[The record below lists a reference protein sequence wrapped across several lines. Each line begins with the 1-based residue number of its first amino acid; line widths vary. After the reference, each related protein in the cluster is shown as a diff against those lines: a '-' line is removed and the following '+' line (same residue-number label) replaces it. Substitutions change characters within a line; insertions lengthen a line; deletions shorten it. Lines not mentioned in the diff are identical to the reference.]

1 MCTAVHIVCE
11 HGLFGRTLDVTHGY
25 EEQIVIAPRKMQ
37 FTFSNGQTGND
48 HFAMIGMAYLTEK
61 GPLYFDAMNEHGLC
75 MAGLRFPEASY
86 AVPQGT
92 AREIAPYELISRVL
106 SSCRTTEEAVALLRD
121 NRIVRLSF
129 SPTLPITPLHWLI
142 ADRHRSVTVEC
153 VDGQTVLY
161 DNPFGVLTNAPS
173 FSTMAALIPHYCHL
187 SPNTTGASQQPP
199 YSYGIGAVGLPGD
212 LTSMSRFV
220 RAQFFKQYARWEEPR
235 PIGQFFHLMDT
246 VKQMKGVT
254 RTDEGDEY
262 TRYTSCCDQQE
273 RVYYYTTY
281 HRRTPTAVSLS
292 RVAQDGA
299 IPLCY
304 PLRDTET
311 LCAEN

>member
-1 MCTAVHIVCE
+1 MCTAVHIVCG
-11 HGLFGRTLDVTHGY
+11 HGLFGRTLDVTHSY
-25 EEQIVIAPRKMQ
+25 DEQIVIAPRKMP
-37 FTFSNGQTGND
+37 FSFSNGQCCDD
-48 HFAMIGMAYLTEK
+48 HFSMIGMAYLTEK

-75 MAGLRFPEASY
+75 MAGLRFPDTAY
-86 AVPQGT
+86 AEPHGVEL
-92 AREIAPYELISRVL
+92 EIAPYELITRVL
-106 SSCRTTEEAVALLRD
+106 SCCQTVDDAVALL
-121 NRIVRLSF
+121 NESRIVRLSY
-129 SPTLPITPLHWLI
+129 SSALPVAPLHWLI
-142 ADRHRSVTVEC
+142 ADRHRRVTVEC
-153 VDGQTVLY
+153 VDGHTLLY

-173 FSTMAALIPHYCHL
+173 FSTMADLIPHYCHL
-187 SPNTTGASQQPP
+187 SPDMTGASQQPP

-212 LTSMSRFV
+212 LTSISRFV
-220 RAQFFKQYARWEEPR
+220 RVQFFKQYARWDEPR

-292 RVAQDGA
+292 RATQDGDKA
-299 IPLCY
+299 ISY
-304 PLRDTET
+304 PICEK
-311 LCAEN
+311 EKYIFES

>member
-1 MCTAVHIVCE
+1 MCTAVHITCE

-25 EEQIVIAPRKMQ
+25 NEQIVIAPRKMP
-37 FTFSNGQTGND
+37 FSFSNGQTND
-48 HFAMIGMAYLTEK
+48 HHFAMVGMAYLTEK

-75 MAGLRFPEASY
+75 MAGLRFPKTAY
-86 AVPQGT
+86 ADPQGT
-92 AREIAPYELISRVL
+92 EREIAPYELIARVL
-106 SSCRTTEEAVALLRD
+106 SCCQTVDDAVELI
-121 NRIVRLSF
+121 NKSRIVRRSY
-129 SPTLPITPLHWLI
+129 SSALPVAPLHWLI

-153 VDGQTVLY
+153 VDGQTILY
-161 DNPFGVLTNAPS
+161 DNPFGVLANAPH
-173 FSTMAALIPHYCHL
+173 FSTMADLIPHYCHL
-187 SPNTTGASQQPP
+187 SPDMTGSSQQPP
-199 YSYGIGAVGLPGD
+199 YSYGVGAVGLPGD

-220 RAQFFKQYARWEEPR
+220 RVQFFKRYARWDEPR

-273 RVYYYTTY
+273 GVYYYTTY
-281 HRRTPTAVSLS
+281 HRRTPTAVFLS
-292 RVAQDGA
+292 RAAQDGTT
-299 IPLCY
+299 PLCY

>member
-1 MCTAVHIVCE
+1 MCTAVHIVCG

-25 EEQIVIAPRKMQ
+25 DEQVVIAPRKMP
-37 FTFSNGQTGND
+37 FSFSNGQVSHR
-48 HFAMIGMAYLTEK
+48 HFSMIGMAYLTET

-75 MAGLRFPEASY
+75 MAGLRFPDTAY
-86 AVPQGT
+86 AEPHGT
-92 AREIAPYELISRVL
+92 EREIAPYELITRVL
-106 SSCRTTEEAVALLRD
+106 SCCQTADDAVALL
-121 NRIVRLSF
+121 NESQIVRRSYAA
-129 SPTLPITPLHWLI
+129 TLPVTPLHWLI
-142 ADRHRSVTVEC
+142 ADRRRSVTVEC
-153 VDGQTVLY
+153 VDGQTMVY
-161 DNPFGVLTNAPS
+161 DNPFGILTNAPS
-173 FSTMAALIPHYCHL
+173 FSTMADLIPHYCHL
-187 SPNTTGASQQPP
+187 SPDTTGASQQPP

-220 RAQFFKQYARWEEPR
+220 RAQFFKRYARWDGPR

-281 HRRTPTAVSLS
+281 GCRAVAAVSLS
-292 RVAQDGA
+292 SDVQDGEVP
-299 IPLCY
+299 ICY
-304 PLRDTET
+304 PVRDTET
-311 LCAEN
+311 SCAEN